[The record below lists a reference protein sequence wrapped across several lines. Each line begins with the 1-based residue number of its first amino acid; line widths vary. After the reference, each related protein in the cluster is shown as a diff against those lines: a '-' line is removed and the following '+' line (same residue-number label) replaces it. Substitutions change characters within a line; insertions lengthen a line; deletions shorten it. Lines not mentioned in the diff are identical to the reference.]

1 MRVPYF
7 IERLT
12 GFNMNYYYAQN
23 VPSNLL
29 TYDTR
34 QHMKEGATEE
44 IKAKVFKGTIEIDDP
59 IDIYSKHTILHDA
72 VVLNREELF
81 EFMI

>member
-1 MRVPYF
+1 MS
-7 IERLT
+7 
-12 GFNMNYYYAQN
+12 YYYARN
-23 VPSNLL
+23 VPANLL

-34 QHMKEGATEE
+34 QHMKSGDTQE

-59 IDIYSKHTILHDA
+59 LDVYSKHTILLDA
-72 VVLNREELF
+72 VVMNREEIF